1 MKKIIYAALTVT
13 VPATGNVSTG
23 NQLEDYQVSCGSPNE
38 WYQIKPNSNLSFE
51 NCQGKVQNI
60 RFLMVFFGQKV
71 GKKRYSFYI
80 V

>member
-51 NCQGKVQNI
+51 NCQGKVKNKTFAMNI
-60 RFLMVFFGQKV
+60 TPQRV
-71 GKKRYSFYI
+71 
-80 V
+80 

>member
-23 NQLEDYQVSCGSPNE
+23 NQLEDYQVSCGSPIE

-51 NCQGKVQNI
+51 NCQGKVKNI
-60 RFLMVFFGQKV
+60 CFFINIPVKRV
-71 GKKRYSFYI
+71 GKSQIK
-80 V
+80 

>member
-51 NCQGKVQNI
+51 NCQGKVKNI
-60 RFLMVFFGQKV
+60 RFSGIFCHKG
-71 GKKRYSFYI
+71 
-80 V
+80 

>member
-51 NCQGKVQNI
+51 NCQGKVKNI
-60 RFLMVFFGQKV
+60 RFFWDILPQRV
-71 GKKRYSFYI
+71 GRITKITPRK
-80 V
+80 

>member
-13 VPATGNVSTG
+13 VQPATGNVSTG

-51 NCQGKVQNI
+51 NCQGKVKNI
-60 RFLMVFFGQKV
+60 GFFINIPAKRV
-71 GKKRYSFYI
+71 GKSQIK
-80 V
+80 